1 MLMITKF
8 TNSILVAT
16 LILSSSMIFMAPTKT
31 LAAQSSGTTF
41 RCIKYNEGFATI
53 AQRGDRV
60 TPPAITWN
68 ATLGSYTPEKRCRLV
83 SQKLTQVVAL
93 NGGKLRNLVLTT
105 GTVNRQ
111 KVVCVINSSVSTTC
125 NSANLLFTLQPKN
138 AQRQG
143 EVAAKLHNFSVMGT
157 GSPVEEFVGTT
168 PRPLFRLNP
177 RPASSADS
185 LPLEGLNQFLGS
197 ENRVRESSN

>member
-1 MLMITKF
+1 MSAKF
-8 TNSILVAT
+8 TDSILVAT
-16 LILSSSMIFMAPTKT
+16 LTLSSTIAFSLTPTRI
-31 LAAQSSGTTF
+31 AAQSSGTIF
-41 RCIKYNEGFATI
+41 RCVKYNNGFATI

-105 GTVNRQ
+105 GTLNRQ
-111 KVVCVINSSVSTTC
+111 KVVCVTNTGVSTAC

-138 AQRQG
+138 AIRQG

-157 GSPVEEFVGTT
+157 GSPVEEFVGIT
-168 PRPLFRLNP
+168 PRPLFRAIP
-177 RPASSADS
+177 QPASSADS
-185 LPLEGLNQFLGS
+185 LPLEGLNRFLGS
-197 ENRVRESSN
+197 EGISDTNWF

>member
-1 MLMITKF
+1 MSAKF
-8 TNSILVAT
+8 TDSILVAT
-16 LILSSSMIFMAPTKT
+16 LLTLSSSIAFGLAPTRV
-31 LAAQSSGTTF
+31 AAQSSGTIF
-41 RCIKYNEGFATI
+41 RCIKYNKGFATI

-68 ATLGSYTPEKRCRLV
+68 AKLGSYTPEKRCRLV

-93 NGGKLRNLVLTT
+93 NGGKLRNLVLIT
-105 GTVNRQ
+105 GTLNRQ
-111 KVVCVINSSVSTTC
+111 KVVCVINSSVSTAC

-138 AQRQG
+138 AIRQG

-168 PRPLFRLNP
+168 PRPLFTVKP
-177 RPASSADS
+177 QPASSADS
-185 LPLEGLNQFLGS
+185 LPLEGLNQFLG
-197 ENRVRESSN
+197 EDISNTNWF